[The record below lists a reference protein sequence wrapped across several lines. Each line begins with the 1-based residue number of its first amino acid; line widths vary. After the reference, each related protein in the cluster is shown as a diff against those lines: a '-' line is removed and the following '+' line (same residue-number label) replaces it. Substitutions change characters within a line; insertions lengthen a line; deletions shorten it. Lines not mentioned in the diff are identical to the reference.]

1 MIERHM
7 REAREAAGGERAAKL
22 ANERP
27 LRLLVAD
34 DQDLVRSGFRLILS
48 SYDGFSIVG
57 EARDGEE
64 AVELARRLVPD
75 VVLMDIRMPR
85 MNGIEATRAITGDPA
100 LADVRVLILTT
111 FDIDEYVY
119 DALAAGAGGF
129 LLKDAEPDDIASA
142 VRVVAAGDALIQ
154 PSVMRRLVE
163 TFVRTRPATA
173 ATGFGGR
180 GAFSALTER
189 EREILVLVA
198 RGMTNDEIGGEL
210 FISPA
215 TVKTHLA
222 RIMAKLDAH
231 DRAQLVVLAYE
242 GGLVKPG
249 AR

>member
-1 MIERHM
+1 MIERHLH
-7 REAREAAGGERAAKL
+7 EARSAAGEAPARSAG
-22 ANERP
+22 ERP
-27 LRLLVAD
+27 LRLVVAD

-64 AVELARRLVPD
+64 AVELACRLVPD

-85 MNGIEATRAITGDPA
+85 LNGIEATRAITGDPA

-129 LLKDAEPDDIASA
+129 LLKDAEPDDIAAA

-154 PSVMRRLVE
+154 PSVE
-163 TFVRTRPATA
+163 TFVRTRPAVGAGA
-173 ATGFGGR
+173 AGGGGA

-198 RGMTNDEIGGEL
+198 RGMTNDEIGAEL

-222 RIMAKLDAH
+222 RIMAKLGAH
-231 DRAQLVVLAYE
+231 DRAQLVVRAYE
-242 GGLVKPG
+242 GGLVRPG
-249 AR
+249 ARG

>member
-1 MIERHM
+1 MERQLS
-7 REAREAAGGERAAKL
+7 EALTQAKDARPRAADGQ
-22 ANERP
+22 P
-27 LRLLVAD
+27 LRLVVAD

-48 SYDGFSIVG
+48 SYDGFTIVG

-64 AVELARRLVPD
+64 AVELARRLHPD
-75 VVLMDIRMPR
+75 VVLMDIRMPHK
-85 MNGIEATRAITGDPA
+85 NGIEATRAITSDPA

-163 TFVRTRPATA
+163 TFVRSRPAVSPA
-173 ATGFGGR
+173 AAAGSL
-180 GAFSALTER
+180 SALTER
-189 EREILVLVA
+189 EREILTLVA
-198 RGMTNDEIGGEL
+198 RGLTNDEIGQDL

-222 RIMAKLDAH
+222 RIMAKLEAH
-231 DRAQLVVLAYE
+231 DRAQLVVRAYE
-242 GGLVKPG
+242 GGLVRPAVG
-249 AR
+249 